1 MFDYV
6 FLIILLP
13 ILVYYLYFLL
23 SIYKGL
29 NNLSFWE
36 NNNLPNE
43 FVTVIIPFRNESDNI
58 IQSLRSIEK
67 QNYPTD
73 KLEVIYV
80 NDSSTDDSEVKLK
93 SQINSEHICLK
104 NLQKKHIKKEQLNT
118 GLKMQREK
126 LL

>member
-6 FLIILLP
+6 FLIILSP

-93 SQINSEHICLK
+93 SQINSEHIRV
-104 NLQKKHIKKEQLNT
+104 IS
-118 GLKMQREK
+118 
-126 LL
+126 